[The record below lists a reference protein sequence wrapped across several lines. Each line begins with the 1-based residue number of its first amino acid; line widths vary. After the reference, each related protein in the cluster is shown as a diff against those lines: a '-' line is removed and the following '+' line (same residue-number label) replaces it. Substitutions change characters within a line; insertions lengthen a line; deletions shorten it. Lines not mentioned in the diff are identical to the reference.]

1 MKLCYI
7 WVDEYKNLENFG
19 LNLCS
24 EIQYIY
30 DHNTLTLTE
39 SRKPSRP
46 TGLFDEKFNDITA
59 IVGKN
64 AAGKSNSLDLICNV
78 LSKDI
83 RAFKSYIFIVEEDGK
98 RHLISSED
106 KKISF
111 TNKTNIKID
120 KNTKPSLLKSSNVI
134 FFSNVY
140 DTNEYYPPLGF
151 GSEKSNLKIISPNN
165 NYNLRSNRI
174 SRNSGSLFMKQLNF
188 IKNIGR
194 KNLEEIE
201 FDVPDNIIVR
211 VLNRPLREHLR
222 HIEKNTDTDSIRNF
236 DRRAMSTVNGLIINK
251 NNEHSSIEQYVNILK
266 TSIITKAIGTHFIRH
281 QRIDKTNE
289 IDSSFLDKIEI
300 HDHQKTFKILE
311 RQGIDVE
318 NDIKR
323 HFYHIDQ
330 LNSDTNKSIDISL
343 DLSSRHPRYSKFKI
357 KFKTSEKTSSN
368 LYSHIDYLA
377 MNGIIRV
384 DWEGISSGH
393 NAFLTLFSL
402 ILDALK
408 GTRSDTLICIDEG
421 DLYLHPK
428 WQIQFFR
435 NIEKIIPQFSGSES
449 QKVQLVLTSH
459 SPFLL
464 TDLPRN
470 NIIILNNGKVENTS
484 LRTFGANLYDLYDQ
498 AFFLDNEKI
507 GTFAYNKIMSV
518 FENFEQYNE
527 EEKKN
532 ALLLVDMIGDDLIR
546 NHIEDAIIHD

>member
-39 SRKPSRP
+39 SIKPLKP
-46 TGLFDEKFNDITA
+46 AGLFDEKFNDITA

-64 AAGKSNSLDLICNV
+64 AAGKSNSLDLICKV
-78 LSKDI
+78 LSENI
-83 RAFKSYIFIVEEDGK
+83 REYKSYIFIVEEDGK
-98 RHLISSED
+98 RHLITSED
-106 KKISF
+106 KKIGF
-111 TNKTNIKID
+111 KNKTNIEID
-120 KNTKPSLLKSSNVI
+120 KDAKPSLLKSSNVI

-140 DTNEYYPPLGF
+140 DTGEGYSPLEF
-151 GSEKSNLKIISPNN
+151 DSEKSNLKIISPNN
-165 NYNLRSNRI
+165 NYNLRRGYSSKN
-174 SRNSGSLFMKQLNF
+174 NSSLFMKQLNF

-201 FDVPDNIIVR
+201 FDVPENIIVKIHKR
-211 VLNRPLREHLR
+211 NLRDYSR
-222 HIEKNTDTDSIRNF
+222 HFEKEIDLENIRNF
-236 DRRAMSTVNGLIINK
+236 DRRAMSAFIEIIKNK
-251 NNEHSSIEQYVNILK
+251 NGKYSNIEQYINALK
-266 TSIITKAIGTHFIRH
+266 ISIITKEIGLYFRRGRGLYDSH
-281 QRIDKTNE
+281 E
-289 IDSSFLDKIEI
+289 IDSYFLEKIDINNHEETI
-300 HDHQKTFKILE
+300 KILE
-311 RQGIDVE
+311 SQGIDVQE
-318 NDIKR
+318 KIKN
-323 HFYHIDQ
+323 HFHYID
-330 LNSDTNKSIDISL
+330 LVNPDSNKSIDITLDKSCKSL
-343 DLSSRHPRYSKFKI
+343 RNINFKI
-357 KFKTSEKTSSN
+357 KFKTSEKLSSR
-368 LYSHIDYLA
+368 LYAHIDYLA
-377 MNGIIRV
+377 MNQIARV
-384 DWEGISSGH
+384 NWEGISSGH

-435 NIEKIIPQFSGSES
+435 NIEKMVPLFSGSES
-449 QKVQLVLTSH
+449 QKIQLVLTSH

-470 NIIILNNGKVENTS
+470 NIIILKNGKVENTS
-484 LRTFGANLYDLYDQ
+484 LKTFGANLYDLYDQ